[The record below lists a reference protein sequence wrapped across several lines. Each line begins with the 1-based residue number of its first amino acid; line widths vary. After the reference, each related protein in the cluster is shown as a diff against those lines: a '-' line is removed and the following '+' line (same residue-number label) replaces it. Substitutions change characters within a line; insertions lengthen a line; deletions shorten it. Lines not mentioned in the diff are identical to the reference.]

1 MTLVEMAQL
10 LGNFGEFVG
19 AIAVVATLIYLTTQI
34 RQNTSALQSAAAQ
47 AVHDNFAAWY
57 SSAQGDPSL
66 LSISTKGLRDYSGLS
81 VTERAQFIAQFM
93 AFCSHHQDAFYKW
106 QEGSLSP
113 ELWRGWEYVSMQLF
127 LSPGGKDFWDERYFM
142 FADAF
147 QTYVVDDIMKRE
159 AHPAAKPWGAFDLSA
174 PDKS

>member
-1 MTLVEMAQL
+1 MDLMDTAQL

-66 LSISTKGLRDYSGLS
+66 LSISVKGMKDLASLS
-81 VTERAQFIAQFM
+81 EIEKPQFTAQFM
-93 AFCSHHQDAFYKW
+93 AFCSHVQDAFYKW

-127 LSPGGKDFWDERYFM
+127 LSPGGKDFWDERDFM

-147 QTYVVDDIMKRE
+147 QTYVNDVIMKRE
-159 AHPAAKPWGAFDLSA
+159 PHPKTKPWGLSGVI
-174 PDKS
+174 